1 MNSNNE
7 AFMGYFNDI
16 ESFFNK
22 TYKPNRGKSYYSF
35 YELVENAARYDS
47 LVKRKRD
54 DFQILGDLRNF
65 LSHGNQSDLVL
76 VNEESLTMIKAIHE
90 QLLKPKTAFDIKS
103 DDVKFFK
110 ETTPL
115 SAVLETIRN
124 TDLTQFP
131 IKDGK
136 GKVMGLLTENGITH
150 WLSQHAHEATV
161 SIGGTLARD
170 ILVLDDNK
178 DNFAFVKKDAS
189 IYEAE
194 ALFDN
199 QKIDALLVT
208 HSGKNT
214 ENLLGII
221 TRFDLVEV

>member
-1 MNSNNE
+1 MKSSNE
-7 AFMGYFNDI
+7 AFLDYFNDI

-22 TYKPNRGKSYYSF
+22 EYKPNRGKSYYSF
-35 YELVENAARYDS
+35 YELVENASRYDS
-47 LVKRKRD
+47 FVKRKRN

-76 VNEESLTMIKAIHE
+76 VNEESLNLIKAIHE
-90 QLLKPKTAFDIKS
+90 QLLKPKTAFDIRS
-103 DDVKFFK
+103 GDVKFFK

-136 GKVMGLLTENGITH
+136 GKVRGLLTENGITH

-161 SIGGTLARD
+161 SIDGTLARD
-170 ILVLDDNK
+170 ILVLDENK
-178 DNFAFVKKDAS
+178 NNFAFIKKDAT

-194 ALFDN
+194 AQFDN

>member
-1 MNSNNE
+1 M
-7 AFMGYFNDI
+7 
-16 ESFFNK
+16 
-22 TYKPNRGKSYYSF
+22 
-35 YELVENAARYDS
+35 
-47 LVKRKRD
+47 
-54 DFQILGDLRNF
+54 
-65 LSHGNQSDLVL
+65 
-76 VNEESLTMIKAIHE
+76 
-90 QLLKPKTAFDIKS
+90 
-103 DDVKFFK
+103 
-110 ETTPL
+110 
-115 SAVLETIRN
+115 
-124 TDLTQFP
+124 
-131 IKDGK
+131 
-136 GKVMGLLTENGITH
+136 
-150 WLSQHAHEATV
+150 